1 MGRNKHPLKLS
12 SFHLYSIISLSD
24 PKELLASKSAKA
36 TALLEGNS
44 QQDLSLLFRDI
55 PADPETFEL
64 VARFCYGFEVQM
76 STENVVPL
84 ICLANYLEMTE
95 SHSTNNLL
103 RKALTFFEQRVL
115 ASWNETV
122 KAFRMIESILH
133 QALDLGL
140 VDACLESIIQKVL
153 VDPRLL
159 GEPAQNIEN
168 DYDSEDSERFRP
180 NVRRRLFATST
191 TDWQSEDLTILSLQL
206 YEPTIRAIKQ
216 HGVPSE
222 NISASIFQYAR
233 KWVLSSSIDE
243 ENMSIYK
250 KNSMREIIEAMERL
264 LPNEKGLLPCTSLF
278 EMLRFAIALEAST
291 DCRNGFEIRI
301 GKQLDQ
307 ATVKDLL
314 IPSQGYAKEVQYD
327 IESIRR
333 ILKNFYGNYN
343 GSNISGLITVAELI
357 EELLA
362 EVASDIDLKADT
374 FTSLAE
380 MSVAASFG
388 THRNA
393 DGIYRAIDI
402 YLDKHRYLTEMEREE
417 VCRALDCQ
425 KMSPEACEHAA
436 KNERLPLRFVVQ
448 VLFVAQLQ
456 LRDTITK
463 EMQCV
468 DDKLRNEEA
477 EEELEN
483 EVKKVGLGEEEVET
497 EMKLMSNKV
506 MELERECHMMKKE
519 IVSGCR
525 SQRAKKGKTSIWKEM
540 KRKLGCM
547 SSIHDYNCQ
556 SKKNKVYP
564 KYGV

>member
-1 MGRNKHPLKLS
+1 ML
-12 SFHLYSIISLSD
+12 FFDILYIAGCPNL
-24 PKELLASKSAKA
+24 ELLASKSAKA